1 VFECPDQ
8 ESARAIIQKNESNL
22 LKKEGKS

>member
-8 ESARAIIQKNESNL
+8 ESARAIIQNNEFNL